1 MMAAEIMRA
10 AEIAGRPIL
19 ALLAGEI
26 ERMRAAGVPV
36 GEDELRGLY
45 IPDAEADR
53 LLGEEAEEAAEERI
67 AALANACGLSELED
81 GIVRLCLAAE
91 TRPGIERLIAYAQDD
106 VSRRRPRVELA
117 LRLLSENPLDA
128 LGAFDEQMPLR
139 RHRLVELLDEPGQP
153 ATPLPSKTLVLDDR
167 VLRFLLGGDGI
178 DAAIAT
184 STRVHP
190 APGPLHAATP
200 EVDLVAR
207 HPATA
212 LRPPVV
218 ALWGP
223 DPGRIRDTALYIATR
238 GGLDCLVEFDATRAR
253 DGASGADD
261 VLARAGR
268 EAALQHGALL
278 VTGIDALEAPAR
290 DHLIAASER
299 SAAPLTLL
307 ASEAEAAFPG
317 PLLHV
322 PGLDYESRLE
332 LWNESLSGMDS
343 DAGTDEI
350 AALAGKFRL
359 GKDAITAAVRTAH
372 GRAVARDPDRPSV
385 GREDLYAGARA
396 QSAPILGTLASKISP
411 HYVWDDIV
419 LEDDPL
425 EQLREFCGM
434 IEHRHLVYDTWGFD
448 RKLAMG
454 KGVIALFAGQSGT
467 GKTMAADV
475 MAGQLGLELYKID
488 LSGVVSK
495 YIGETEK
502 NIGAIFRDA
511 ESSNAIL
518 FFDEADALFGKRSE
532 VRDAHD
538 RYANIETA
546 YLLQRMEEYSGAV
559 ILSTNLKMNLDEAF
573 LRRMHFVIDF
583 PMPEEPYRLRI
594 WKSTIPP
601 ELPLDPGIDLAFLAR
616 QFKISGGNIRNIV
629 LAAAFLAAEDG
640 GPMGMRHL
648 IRATRREFQKLGRMV
663 TEAEFGDHIAYLR

>member
-1 MMAAEIMRA
+1 MTNLALDAQRP
-10 AEIAGRPIL
+10 RPIL
-19 ALLAGEI
+19 LLLAGEI

-53 LLGEEAEEAAEERI
+53 LLGEETEDATGERI
-67 AALANACGLSELED
+67 ALLSAACGLSALEE

-117 LRLLSENPLDA
+117 LRLLSDDPLAA
-128 LGAFDEQMPLR
+128 LGTFDEQMPLR
-139 RHRLVELLDEPGQP
+139 RHRLVELLDDPGQP

-178 DAAIAT
+178 DAAIAGA
-184 STRVHP
+184 TRVHP
-190 APGPLHAATP
+190 VSGPLQPATP

-207 HPATA
+207 HPATS
-212 LRPPVV
+212 LTPPVV

-223 DPGRIRDTALYIATR
+223 DPGRIRDTALYIASAS
-238 GGLDCLVEFDATRAR
+238 GLGCLVEFDAARAR
-253 DGASGADD
+253 EGAAGADD

-278 VTGIDALEAPAR
+278 VTGLDALETPAR
-290 DHLIAASER
+290 DQLIAAAER

-307 ASEAEAAFPG
+307 ASETEVAFPG
-317 PLLHV
+317 PLLRV
-322 PGLDYESRLE
+322 PGLDFESRLG
-332 LWNESLSGMDS
+332 LWATSLAGMDNGV
-343 DAGTDEI
+343 AEDEV

-396 QSAPILGTLASKISP
+396 QSAPILSTLASKIAP

-419 LEDDPL
+419 LEADPL

-475 MAGQLGLELYKID
+475 IAGELGLELYKID